1 MSQKAAARDL
11 VKEGL
16 LDAMDSLLVRFGY
29 QKTTVDDLASEA
41 GIGKGTIYLYF
52 NSKEQVALSCI
63 DRFHERLIARLNEI
77 AEAQT
82 SPKAKITEVLK
93 VRVMARFDYCKNAS
107 SFDDMLAALHKELLC
122 RRDRFHAEEV
132 EVVEQ
137 ILSKGAK
144 SGELPIC
151 DARGVAEAMIL
162 ATNSLM
168 PYSRKGG
175 QIGSCDAVEAN
186 VVKLSAVLIDGLAG
200 LPQIGH
206 ATAGAK

>member
-16 LDAMDSLLVRFGY
+16 LDAMDTLLVRFGY

-63 DRFHERLIARLNEI
+63 DRFHERLIIRLNEI
-77 AEAQT
+77 ANGDG
-82 SPKAKITEVLK
+82 SSKVKITEVLK
-93 VRVMARFDYCKNAS
+93 TRVMARFDYCKDS
-107 SFDDMLAALHKELLC
+107 YSFDEMLAALHKELLC
-122 RRDRFHAEEV
+122 RRDRFHAEEA
-132 EVVEQ
+132 EVIEQ
-137 ILSKGAK
+137 ILLNGAK
-144 SGELPIC
+144 SGELPSC

-175 QIGSCDAVEAN
+175 QIGSCDAVEEN
-186 VVKLSAVLIDGLAG
+186 IVKLSAVLIDGIAG
-200 LPQIGH
+200 LPQTAH
-206 ATAGAK
+206 AKAGAK